1 MKKYIIE
8 LTTEEVEHLQELVTQ
23 GKASARKIQ
32 HAQILLKANEA
43 EGGPAWKDEPIAEAF
58 GVSVRS
64 VERIRQRGVENGLDD
79 ALVRRQSPAGSS
91 RRKLDGKGEAYLC
104 KLAGSQPPRGRE
116 RWTIR
121 LLRDHLIELRIVD
134 RIGRETVRTTLKKM
148 KLSLG

>member
-8 LTTEEVEHLQELVTQ
+8 LTPDEVKQLQALVTQ
-23 GKASARKIQ
+23 GKTAARRIL
-32 HAQILLKANEA
+32 HAHILLQANEA

-64 VERIRQRGVENGLDD
+64 VERIRQRFVENGWED
-79 ALVRRQSPAGSS
+79 ALDRRKSATGIS

-104 KLAGSQPPRGRE
+104 KLACSKPPRGRE

-134 RIGRETVRTTLKKM
+134 RVGRETVRTTLKK
-148 KLSLG
+148 